1 MILVA
6 GGDRFIW
13 GSELADCPNG
23 GPNGYSRNTYTALLA
38 RQSGASYKCAAFP
51 GNSNDAITR
60 MTMLECNN
68 HFEKVG
74 AIVSWSFMPR
84 FEFRFTYPGMK
95 IRWASINPYGF
106 NRAEVEGFSD
116 YFFKH
121 VGTDIEYQ
129 QYNSL
134 RAALILQTYFVNKQ
148 IPYMFTLADNNFC
161 NDYSA
166 LSADCKIL
174 WDQIDWSHWF
184 FFVPASE
191 AWLTTSPRG
200 FYQWAVENKYDIGPM
215 QHPLEQA
222 HRDAAI
228 LMQEKFNELVIKNL
242 Q

>member
-6 GGDRFIW
+6 GGDSFIW
-13 GSELADCPNG
+13 GSELADETHTNP
-23 GPNGYSRNTYTALLA
+23 SRNTYTALLA
-38 RQSGASYKCAAFP
+38 NDLQAEYICTARP
-51 GNSNDAITR
+51 GNSNDAIAR
-60 MTMLECNN
+60 MTMLECNK
-68 HFEKVG
+68 HSGQISVVV
-74 AIVSWSFMPR
+74 AWTFMPR
-84 FEFRFTYPGMK
+84 FEFRFTYPIK
-95 IRWASINPYGF
+95 SPISPWASINPHQY
-106 NRAEVEGFSD
+106 NKPEVKEFSD

-134 RAALILQTYFVNKQ
+134 RAALLLQTYFVNKQ

-166 LSADCKIL
+166 LSDDCKIL

-200 FYQWAVENKYDIGPM
+200 FYQWAVENKYDIGPNG
-215 QHPLEQA
+215 HPLEQA
-222 HRDAAI
+222 HTVAAM
-228 LMQEKFNELVIKNL
+228 LMKDKFNELVIKNN
-242 Q
+242 